1 MAQLRAS
8 KARAATSRSRT
19 SMRSDGAHESVRQK
33 AREAR
38 ATGLEPVTDRDR
50 KGVRHARQDS
60 NL

>member
-1 MAQLRAS
+1 
-8 KARAATSRSRT
+8 
-19 SMRSDGAHESVRQK
+19 MRSDGAHESVRQK